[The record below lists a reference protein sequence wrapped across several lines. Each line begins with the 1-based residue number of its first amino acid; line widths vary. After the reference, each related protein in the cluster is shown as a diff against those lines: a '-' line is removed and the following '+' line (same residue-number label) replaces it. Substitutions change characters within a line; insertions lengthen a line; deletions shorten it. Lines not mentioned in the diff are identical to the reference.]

1 MPYQDHYKITDDI
14 ITHLDPVIRGISDS
28 FISSRYV
35 GLIATAAITSY
46 ELAIKSIFIR
56 FAGEKHIALRS
67 FVEAYFVRLNGRI
80 KTSDVKGMINKFGLK
95 YGKRFDKK
103 IDLAERQFLTTRRES
118 VISCYNNIIEW
129 RHKFVHEGI
138 IPVTVTYD
146 EAVKSYYIGKEL
158 ILCIDET
165 MHR

>member
-1 MPYQDHYKITDDI
+1 MSYQVHYKITDDI
-14 ITHLDPVIRGISDS
+14 IAHLDPIIKGISDS

-56 FAGEKHIALRS
+56 FAGDKHIVLKS
-67 FVEAYFVRLNGRI
+67 FVESYFGRLNGRI
-80 KTSDVKGMINKFGLK
+80 KTSDVKGIINKFGQK
-95 YGKRFDKK
+95 YGTRFDKK
-103 IDLAERQFLTTRRES
+103 IDIAERQSLITKRES
-118 VISCYNNIIEW
+118 IISCYNNIIEW

-138 IPVTVTYD
+138 IPVTATYN

-158 ILCIDET
+158 IRCIDET